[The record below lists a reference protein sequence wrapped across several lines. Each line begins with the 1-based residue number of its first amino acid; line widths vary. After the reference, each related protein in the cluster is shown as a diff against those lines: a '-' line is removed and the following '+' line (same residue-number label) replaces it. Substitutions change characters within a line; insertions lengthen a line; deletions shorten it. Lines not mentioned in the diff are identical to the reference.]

1 MEVDQ
6 AKPMEVLQRHLKNS
20 GIDEIELENKII
32 PDLWKKGF
40 KKVADFEYLERQDLD
55 GLDVN
60 DVYKRRLWRYIHGDQ
75 PKEMSD
81 ESSEDFNQDTEIYI
95 RYIFCN
101 DLFAKDIKEKKL
113 DSIKETKQ
121 TKPASAAKAET
132 KLASTKAET
141 SELVKI
147 TPATKLHHITRMIC
161 SENNIPQDETIEL
174 YSSHG
179 HPLQNNEITEQGTL
193 KSWEIDDGDLFY
205 VLRRTKEQPQ
215 MEKFVSLPALDH
227 NIGQETFVIETPFH
241 GSFSVNAYMD
251 CDSPEDIAQ
260 KVSSVTGLQ
269 VPFMSLYVR
278 RGYIHERL
286 TAFTELKDRDHIR
299 VVLRNPLEIVQPRSS
314 SYGSKSY
321 NFLVPQTKSG
331 ITKFF
336 SILKFICSPKPY
348 NKDYDFEK
356 FLSYLMIF
364 TDFPPLVYALQNLKE
379 FSYLTISGW
388 TALIEGFYL
397 LFKTILDTFAKVS
410 KERIFEYSDYIF
422 SMLMNQSHNIDEAC
436 TVNVGTHYC
445 SLVCPLSGTR
455 IHQPVRV
462 DVDMTQGPFDK
473 ENILAK
479 IESIASQEENQPM
492 KTEGDN
498 DDLEIFGKLT
508 KDQLKKDVE
517 TAKLLMY
524 FPWETDKKVCVWT
537 NPPKNEIPKVCKKVD
552 VSFKWHDMLKS
563 LTELHILNP
572 QGLYSGD
579 ECLTYNSK
587 AHLIYFLGSTK
598 STDEK
603 RRFYNACAD
612 VKNNYEQVIQITELQ
627 EIGNDTLIEMQVT
640 SDIKK
645 VINDKNEE
653 IQDYDKMRKYAVIA
667 PQESIQWET
676 EEAIVVLFDQSG
688 SMGSRVFPEMGD
700 MIRLDAAKQLFNSF
714 ATRTQAYKLHHALGL
729 TIFGSRVTVKLELS
743 KNTEKFE
750 AIVKEVQIE
759 GLTELTA
766 AVVNAVDQLKKFNCK
781 RRRILCLTDGFNS
794 SIVTYEYA
802 LQCTKDAGIIVDTVL
817 LSYPDSNPEQ
827 KAFSHATGGVCV
839 LPQTM
844 QESLRYFE
852 LDAMLSLSERVSR
865 QYPTNLSV
873 LKDVTRYPY
882 ETETSF
888 KSTYIEAFH
897 NVKTQSMKSHLDQL
911 KETPSNSKHRRILR
925 ELREFMHNPHHSITV
940 YPSQISYEKWKVLMT
955 APKESAYSGGVFA
968 LSVQFPKKYPF
979 TQPEIRFLT
988 PIYHCNVSGSS
999 GRICHAILGESY
1011 TPSTSMRE
1019 ILSYIY
1025 GLLMC
1030 PDIDTPLD
1038 SALAGEYGYQSG
1050 REKGHTEFFQ
1060 AASKYFKK
1068 AGENVK
1074 LHASRA
1080 FDDLHKEFSG

>member
-314 SYGSKSY
+314 SYGSLL
-321 NFLVPQTKSG
+321 FLQ
-331 ITKFF
+331 
-336 SILKFICSPKPY
+336 
-348 NKDYDFEK
+348 
-356 FLSYLMIF
+356 
-364 TDFPPLVYALQNLKE
+364 
-379 FSYLTISGW
+379 

-537 NPPKNEIPKVCKKVD
+537 NPPKNEIP
-552 VSFKWHDMLKS
+552 
-563 LTELHILNP
+563 
-572 QGLYSGD
+572 
-579 ECLTYNSK
+579 
-587 AHLIYFLGSTK
+587 
-598 STDEK
+598 
-603 RRFYNACAD
+603 
-612 VKNNYEQVIQITELQ
+612 
-627 EIGNDTLIEMQVT
+627 NDTLIEMQVT

-653 IQDYDKMRKYAVIA
+653 IQDYDKMR
-667 PQESIQWET
+667 
-676 EEAIVVLFDQSG
+676 
-688 SMGSRVFPEMGD
+688 MGD

-897 NVKTQSMKSHLDQL
+897 NVKTQSMKS
-911 KETPSNSKHRRILR
+911 
-925 ELREFMHNPHHSITV
+925 
-940 YPSQISYEKWKVLMT
+940 YEKWKVLMT